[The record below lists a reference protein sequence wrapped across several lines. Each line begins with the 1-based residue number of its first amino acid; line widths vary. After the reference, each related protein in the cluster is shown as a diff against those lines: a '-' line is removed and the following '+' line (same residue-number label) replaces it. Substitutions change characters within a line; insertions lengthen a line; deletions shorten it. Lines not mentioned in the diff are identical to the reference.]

1 MKAVK
6 RMKFKLVSIIIIIV
20 IGCTFYYIKESDQKQ
35 KDHPIENKQDQ
46 QTPDKDDKTNKD
58 DHTNTQTIITDPNQ
72 QDEQPQ
78 HKEQDKQKVIK
89 LDVPQSVQE
98 NNYFCVPA
106 CVQMVLRYHDIE
118 VSQTQLSKEM
128 HTDTVTGTE
137 YIDLANTL
145 NAYLF
150 HKQHIEGNEPGYR
163 VQTLAIND
171 QSSQSQALFE
181 QRVKS
186 DIASHDPV
194 FTAIDVMGLY
204 PDLYHG
210 NHMII
215 VIGYASTND
224 VIDYYYIIDSSY
236 TVQDQIYGGLKIVG
250 RHELYQAIIHNEE
263 PAYIW

>member
-1 MKAVK
+1 MKLKIFCMIICVFIIGVSYVCIVNPAFIHNDSQIDE
-6 RMKFKLVSIIIIIV
+6 MKDQSIP
-20 IGCTFYYIKESDQKQ
+20 K
-35 KDHPIENKQDQ
+35 
-46 QTPDKDDKTNKD
+46 KDDKTNDISNGTSKPNANTSIQD
-58 DHTNTQTIITDPNQ
+58 DQDIHPTEKKNPN
-72 QDEQPQ
+72 
-78 HKEQDKQKVIK
+78 KQKIIR

-118 VSQTQLSKEM
+118 VSQMQLSKDM
-128 HTDTVTGTE
+128 HTDTITGTE
-137 YIDLANTL
+137 YIDLANTM
-145 NAYLF
+145 NFYLF

-181 QRVKS
+181 QRVKT
-186 DIASHDPV
+186 DITSGDPV
-194 FTAIDVMGLY
+194 FTAIDVLELY

-224 VIDYYYIIDSSY
+224 VIDHYYILNPSY
-236 TVQDQIYGGLKIVG
+236 TVQDQTYGGLKIVN
-250 RHELYQAIIHNEE
+250 RDELYQAIIHNEE

>member
-1 MKAVK
+1 MKVVK
-6 RMKFKLVSIIIIIV
+6 CMKFKLVSIIIIIV
-20 IGCTFYYIKESDQKQ
+20 IGCTFYYINESEQKQ
-35 KDHPIENKQDQ
+35 KDHPIENKQNQ
-46 QTPDKDDKTNKD
+46 QTLDKDDKTNTD
-58 DHTNTQTIITDPNQ
+58 DHTNTKTNIPDDNQ
-72 QDEQPQ
+72 QDEQPKI
-78 HKEQDKQKVIK
+78 KEQVKQKVVK

-106 CVQMVLRYHDIE
+106 CVQMVLRYHHIE
-118 VSQTQLSKEM
+118 VSQMQLSKDM
-128 HTDTVTGTE
+128 HTDTITGTE

-145 NAYLF
+145 NTYLF
-150 HKQHIEGNEPGYR
+150 HKNHIEENEPGYR

-186 DIASHDPV
+186 DIASGDPV
-194 FTAIDVMGLY
+194 FTAIDVLGLY

-224 VIDYYYIIDSSY
+224 IINHYYIIDPSY
-236 TVQDQIYGGLKIVG
+236 TIQDQIYGGLKIVG
-250 RHELYQAIIHNEE
+250 RHELYQAIIQNEE